1 MGAGLGMA
9 LALWLL
15 QSNSH
20 RLYDVTAASGA
31 PRLMQTIF
39 VAGLMMY
46 FAFGAAL
53 TAFLLIVA
61 EKP

>member
-1 MGAGLGMA
+1 MGAGCGMA

-20 RLYDVTAASGA
+20 RLYDVTAASDA
-31 PRLMQTIF
+31 PLLMQTVF
-39 VAGLMMY
+39 VAGLTLY

-53 TAFLLIVA
+53 TAFQFIFS
-61 EKP
+61 EER